1 MLNCCKAIRKLLHRK
16 NSMELAEP
24 GILLILGIAVSGGI
38 LSAVLIK
45 RLSIPQ
51 VLGYLVMGIIIGESG
66 FKLVTR
72 TDIQTLAPFNSFA
85 LGIIGFLVGSEIRFE
100 TFKKYGRQFSS
111 IMLSEGLFAFVLVS
125 TSISAIIYFLFKDL
139 ASAVAAGIV
148 FGAIASATDP
158 ASTINVLWEY
168 RSAGILTTTLV
179 AIVALDDAL
188 AMTLYGIGSSMAQML
203 TGTDISVTTQVV
215 RVVVDLGGSLT
226 LGFAAGMVLN
236 FLLHRSRTRDYMFSL
251 AVGVLLLCIGIA
263 VMFHMDVILAAMA
276 AGITVANSAPRRS
289 RDFLGLMQSFST
301 PIYILFFVLVGAR
314 LGISSMPL
322 WLWVIIGTYV
332 LCRSVGKVAGAF
344 IGARISRADRVVQ
357 KNTGLGLFAQGGV
370 AVGLSIMAS
379 EHLRG
384 VNLSSDLA
392 IGDVIIFGV
401 TATTFIVQIAGPPL
415 VKIAIKHAGEI
426 GKKITEE
433 DVIAGWKVEDVTD
446 KDVYKVN
453 ENAPLSLI
461 FTRIPEA
468 KYNFFP
474 VIGENEKVVGLVTFE
489 EIKDIV
495 LDQSSWEWL
504 VASDVMVPVRD
515 YFYLKDP
522 LADALR
528 SMQQLGIEQAP
539 IFDGEES
546 QRPAGV
552 LDTRR
557 VKQKIR
563 QYLVEKGAEPLDFEA
578 DTSAN

>member
-1 MLNCCKAIRKLLHRK
+1 MN
-16 NSMELAEP
+16 LAEP

-38 LSAVLIK
+38 LSAVIVK

-51 VLGYLVMGIIIGESG
+51 VLGYLVMGIIIGDSG

-72 TDIQTLAPFNSFA
+72 TDIQTLAPLNFFA
-85 LGIIGFLVGSEIRFE
+85 LGVIGFLVGSEIRFE

-111 IMLSEGLFAFVLVS
+111 ILLAEGLFAFILVS
-125 TSISAIIYFLFKDL
+125 TSISVIMYLLFKDL

-188 AMTLYGIGSSMAQML
+188 AMTLYGIGSSVAQML
-203 TGTDISVTTQVV
+203 TGTNVSIAAQVV
-215 RVVVDLGGSLT
+215 GVIVDLGGSLT

-236 FLLHRSRTRDYMFSL
+236 FLLHRSRTRDYMLSL
-251 AVGVLLLCIGIA
+251 AIGVLLLCIGIA
-263 VMFHMDVILAAMA
+263 VMFHMDVILAAMM

-289 RDFLGLMQSFST
+289 REFLGLMQSFAT

-322 WLWVIIGTYV
+322 WLWLIIGTYV
-332 LCRSVGKVAGAF
+332 LCRSVGKTAGAF
-344 IGARISRADRVVQ
+344 IGARISKADRIVQ
-357 KNTGLGLFAQGGV
+357 TNTGLGLFAQGGV

-379 EHLRG
+379 QHLQG

-392 IGDVIIFGV
+392 LGDAIIFGV

-415 VKIAIKHAGEI
+415 VKIAIKRAGEI

-433 DVIAGWKVEDVTD
+433 DVIARWKVEDVTD
-446 KDVYKVN
+446 KDVSAVA

-474 VIGENEKVVGLVTFE
+474 VIGENGKTVGLVTFE

-515 YFYLKDP
+515 YLYLNTP
-522 LADALR
+522 LDDALR
-528 SMQQLGIEQAP
+528 SMKQLGVEQAP
-539 IFDGEES
+539 VFDSEET
-546 QRPAGV
+546 QKPAGV

-563 QYLVEKGAEPLDFEA
+563 QYLVEKGAESFELEA
-578 DTSAN
+578 DTSAH